1 MRAVEVM
8 HLLSLLTPHGL
19 AREADHPL
27 SEEGARVRNNRVR
40 ARNRRLPICGL
51 AISVA
56 VVTGGH
62 APDAAATPAL
72 EEMR

>member
-51 AISVA
+51 ATSVA
-56 VVTGGH
+56 VTGGH
-62 APDAAATPAL
+62 APDTAATPAL